1 MAPQMN
7 PQRNSKRAKLFGR
20 AVVPE
25 FGFKELN
32 QSMRLKS
39 PLCLPKSILYF
50 FNANK
55 VQFKSWAHC
64 CIVPYSA
71 KFHPSFFRLDLRKA

>member
-25 FGFKELN
+25 SGFKELN
-32 QSMRLKS
+32 QSMRFFKIS
-39 PLCLPKSILYF
+39 PLSFKVYF
-50 FNANK
+50 
-55 VQFKSWAHC
+55 
-64 CIVPYSA
+64 I
-71 KFHPSFFRLDLRKA
+71 FFQCK

>member
-25 FGFKELN
+25 SGFKELN
-32 QSMRLKS
+32 QSMRLKIS
-39 PLCLPKSILYF
+39 PLSFKVYF
-50 FNANK
+50 
-55 VQFKSWAHC
+55 
-64 CIVPYSA
+64 I
-71 KFHPSFFRLDLRKA
+71 FFQCK